1 MPPLLCSCA
10 YAVQGC
16 GAGPARRRVPGLPH
30 SRPSWIGTPPDRY
43 HARMTEHPRIGVTRW
58 QDVPAEAVDRYW
70 SRTRE
75 AGGDIID
82 LDELA
87 VGRVAEIGDTLDA
100 LILTGGIDVDPA
112 TYHAAERHPKVKETS
127 PERDAMELA
136 FLEHAL
142 KGDIPV
148 LAICRGHQLLNV
160 GFGGALLQHIDSGE
174 HRADFRTPGY
184 PSRWHDVQIAG
195 GSRLAAAL
203 GTTNLEINSRHHQG
217 VHASSAASGLRP
229 VAFAADRG
237 GQLIEGMESEHH
249 RWVVGVQWHPERIEE
264 HRPAFAPAMRRLFE
278 AFVRE
283 AMRLRV
289 S

>member
-1 MPPLLCSCA
+1 
-10 YAVQGC
+10 
-16 GAGPARRRVPGLPH
+16 
-30 SRPSWIGTPPDRY
+30 
-43 HARMTEHPRIGVTRW
+43 MTEHPRIGVTRW

-75 AGGDIID
+75 AGGDVID
-82 LDELA
+82 LNELA

-136 FLEHAL
+136 FREHAR
-142 KGDIPV
+142 KGDLPV

-174 HRADFRTPGY
+174 HRADFRTPGC

-195 GSRLAAAL
+195 DSRLAAAL

-264 HRPAFAPAMRRLFE
+264 HRPAFAPTMRRLFK

-283 AMRLRV
+283 ATRLRV